1 LEGPDLFFLLAIN
14 GEKTRISRAKE
25 QNSGWKLEITRERLR
40 AGGEH
45 LSLTSLTES
54 SFLILW
60 VVVHGRS

>member
-45 LSLTSLTES
+45 LSLTSLSNFE
-54 SFLILW
+54 
-60 VVVHGRS
+60 